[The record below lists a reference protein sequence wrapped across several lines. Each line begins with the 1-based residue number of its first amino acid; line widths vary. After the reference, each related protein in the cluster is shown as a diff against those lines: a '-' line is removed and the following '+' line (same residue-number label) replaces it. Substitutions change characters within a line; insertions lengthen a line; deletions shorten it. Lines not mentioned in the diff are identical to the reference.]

1 MGKVARAAGVL
12 WRYLQI
18 KSRYREVHATVRS
31 LYPDEL
37 EYHIRRG
44 CPAFD
49 GVVVNADEIR
59 PITSD
64 AWDPDLLDAIIYERG
79 AVPELAA
86 AEQVMKPMTSA
97 SMMTDCMMT
106 ISTAPM
112 VRITP
117 ISRVRSNTLI
127 LIVPVRPMLPTN
139 AVRTARS
146 PSASSGYLGH

>member
-86 AEQVMKPMTSA
+86 AELEQAQRFVLYGGGGPPWATTPQTNVIRWPITKRFKQKRS
-97 SMMTDCMMT
+97 
-106 ISTAPM
+106 
-112 VRITP
+112 VR
-117 ISRVRSNTLI
+117 R
-127 LIVPVRPMLPTN
+127 
-139 AVRTARS
+139 
-146 PSASSGYLGH
+146 